1 MGGASLRTLRGP
13 AAVSGILAVAV
24 AAAAGPVLGRRAGL
38 IAAAILAGLLDRS
51 VAGELAVRVAG
62 TAPLADAATVYAKV
76 GSGGQRGR
84 WLLVP

>member
-1 MGGASLRTLRGP
+1 MATHLELSSRRARQSVLARRW
-13 AAVSGILAVAV
+13 SGD
-24 AAAAGPVLGRRAGL
+24 AAAHRIRVLVRDASR
-38 IAAAILAGLLDRS
+38 LAELLDRS
-51 VAGELAVRVAG
+51 VTGELAVRVAG